1 MIKRLCEAEKGDSV
15 VEKIGLHLGKEKRDK
30 KIGLHLGKEK
40 RDTKIGLHLGKEKRD
55 KKIGLRRPG
64 GATCS

>member
-40 RDTKIGLHLGKEKRD
+40 RDTKIGL
-55 KKIGLRRPG
+55 RRPG